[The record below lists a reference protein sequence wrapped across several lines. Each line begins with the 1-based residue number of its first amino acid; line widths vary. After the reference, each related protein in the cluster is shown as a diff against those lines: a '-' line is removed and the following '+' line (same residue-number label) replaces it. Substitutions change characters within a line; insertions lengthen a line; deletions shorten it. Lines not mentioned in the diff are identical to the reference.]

1 LSISRIMP
9 MGMNLDAVDF
19 GLPAMTRRADW
30 QQHFKTTFEF

>member
-19 GLPAMTRRADW
+19 GLPAMTRRAGSAA
-30 QQHFKTTFEF
+30 TL